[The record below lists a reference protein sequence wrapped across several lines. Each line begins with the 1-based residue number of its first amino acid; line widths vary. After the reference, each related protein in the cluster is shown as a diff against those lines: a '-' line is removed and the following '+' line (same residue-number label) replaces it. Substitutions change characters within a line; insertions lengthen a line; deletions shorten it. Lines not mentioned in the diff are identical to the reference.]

1 MVREANEVM
10 ASDRR
15 KGYNGLY
22 VGKIGLCMDCYD
34 YCFASLMPRAL
45 IDRDQHRWDDVH
57 IAGSLCLSEGCK
69 GFYMPRMLGS
79 RGMIA

>member
-1 MVREANEVM
+1 MVREANEGM
-10 ASDRR
+10 ANDRG

-22 VGKIGLCMDCYD
+22 VGNIRLWMGCYD
-34 YCFASLMPRAL
+34 CCFTSPMPRAP
-45 IDRDQHRWDDVH
+45 IEKDQHRWDDVH

-69 GFYMPRMLGS
+69 GFHMPRMLAS